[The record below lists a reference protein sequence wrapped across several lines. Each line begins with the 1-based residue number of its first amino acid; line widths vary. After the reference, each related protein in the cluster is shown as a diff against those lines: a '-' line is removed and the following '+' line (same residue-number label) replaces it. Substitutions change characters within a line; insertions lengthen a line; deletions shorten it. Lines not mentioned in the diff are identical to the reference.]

1 MSSSCLEIYNGDA
14 IRGAPPRQEHN
25 LGGWPAPKLPLYRA
39 AAVSSD
45 GEDFCIVAAPATG
58 ESLLLWLWSGSK
70 RKPTGAINQH
80 PTCLV
85 VRETGSELTPP
96 LRLPSKP
103 ICDSSHV
110 FVGGF
115 S

>member
-45 GEDFCIVAAPATG
+45 GEDFCIVAKAALST
-58 ESLLLWLWSGSK
+58 
-70 RKPTGAINQH
+70 
-80 PTCLV
+80 
-85 VRETGSELTPP
+85 
-96 LRLPSKP
+96 RLPLSAEAVAQTLGVIDFLYIHDKAT
-103 ICDSSHV
+103 ISE
-110 FVGGF
+110 GAF
-115 S
+115 SVAESPVRPPEALL